1 MAYVIA
7 AVCVLLTIAGLIWY
21 VSLTRKGED
30 PSDNATE
37 EGGKQ

>member
-1 MAYVIA
+1 MAYIIA

-21 VSLTRKGED
+21 AALTRKGED
-30 PSDNATE
+30 PSDDITE